1 MKEDPN
7 RFMKNEIFC
16 KMLAQLVELFGSAR
30 DHWIKEDLAGWLAPN
45 HIYEGV
51 PAVLNQLLQREE
63 AYIVTTKQ
71 ASGLSTLHL
80 QARRYQQITVHLFE
94 LGCNVHSFKATTTW
108 TCWCCTCLPPS
119 T

>member
-1 MKEDPN
+1 MP
-7 RFMKNEIFC
+7 
-16 KMLAQLVELFGSAR
+16 AQLVELFGSAR

-45 HIYEGV
+45 HIYKGV

-71 ASGLSTLHL
+71 ASGLSVLRL
-80 QARRYQQITVHLFE
+80 RARRYQQIAVPLFE
-94 LGCNVHSFKATTTW
+94 LGCKCPQLSSSNNMDLR
-108 TCWCCTCLPPS
+108 CCTCMLPS